1 VRKLVRRASAAKR
14 LLAMLLFD
22 ANNELAMKY

>member
-1 VRKLVRRASAAKR
+1 VRRASAAKR

-22 ANNELAMKY
+22 ANSELAMKF